1 MNKKQIKELVQREL
15 KKQVVQEDYVPEEL
29 YEKLTVSQGIEAW
42 IKDFQQSDAPQVK
55 GKNKEMRRKMAV
67 AAYKAA
73 ERKENPSKDRRKN
86 DRRKGDRRKSSKKSD
101 IGRTAMKHS
110 MAIDALDIAGK
121 LAFLK

>member
-55 GKNKEMRRKMAV
+55 GKDKEKRRKMAV
-67 AAYKAA
+67 AAYMAA
-73 ERKENPSKDRRKN
+73 ERKEKSKKKDK
-86 DRRKGDRRKSSKKSD
+86 KKTTKKSD
-101 IGRTAMKHS
+101 IGRKAMKHS
-110 MAIDALDIAGK
+110 MAIDALDVAGK
-121 LAFLK
+121 LAFQYLR